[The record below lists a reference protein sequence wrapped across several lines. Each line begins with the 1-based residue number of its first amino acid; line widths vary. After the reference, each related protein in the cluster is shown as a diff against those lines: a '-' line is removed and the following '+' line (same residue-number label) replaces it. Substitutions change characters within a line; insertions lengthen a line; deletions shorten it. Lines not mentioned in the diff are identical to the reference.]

1 MRSNGLTYTEIYEF
15 IKSKGYIGS
24 VAAIRVFMQKERA
37 HAKRLGIQAEK
48 DYIHRITLSQL
59 VYRKLEDVKLITQDQ
74 YEALLK
80 QYPELATLY
89 GILRD
94 FHRIVFSKKA
104 EELEQWIEQVSHLD
118 AIPELRSFVD
128 GLKHDISA
136 VKNAIMFDYNNG
148 LAEGSVTKIKLI
160 KRIMYGRNSFALLK
174 AKVLMH
180 ELLYAN
186 SN

>member
-1 MRSNGLTYTEIYEF
+1 MIFKQTHLRGE
-15 IKSKGYIGS
+15 S
-24 VAAIRVFMQKERA
+24 V
-37 HAKRLGIQAEK
+37 
-48 DYIHRITLSQL
+48 S
-59 VYRKLEDVKLITQDQ
+59 
-74 YEALLK
+74 LK
-80 QYPELATLY
+80 AYV
-89 GILRD
+89 G
-94 FHRIVFSKKA
+94 
-104 EELEQWIEQVSHLD
+104 
-118 AIPELRSFVD
+118 